1 MKILTDMVRTFL
13 YITLE
18 GLYFMFQIISGI
30 VSTVTKMISNFVQP
44 ALVEGLADINFIFV
58 IALQGIASASSD
70 VLLAVSK
77 MTLHTAKHLHS
88 VSEKLIEKSWYQ
100 N

>member
-1 MKILTDMVRTFL
+1 MKILTDMIRTFL

-30 VSTVTKMISNFVQP
+30 VSTITKMISNFVQP
-44 ALVEGLADINFIFV
+44 ALVEGLADINFILV
-58 IALQGIASASSD
+58 IALQGIASALSD
-70 VLLAVSK
+70 MLLSVSK
-77 MTLHTAKHLHS
+77 LTLHTAKHLHN

>member
-58 IALQGIASASSD
+58 IALQGIASALSD
-70 VLLAVSK
+70 MLLSVSK
-77 MTLHTAKHLHS
+77 LTLHSARYLHN

>member
-1 MKILTDMVRTFL
+1 MKIITDMVRTFL

-30 VSTVTKMISNFVQP
+30 VNTVTRMVSNFIQP
-44 ALVEGLADINFIFV
+44 AFVEGLADINFILIV
-58 IALQGIASASSD
+58 ALQGIASALSD
-70 VLLAVSK
+70 ILLSLSK
-77 MTLHTAKHLHS
+77 LTLHTAKYLHN

>member
-1 MKILTDMVRTFL
+1 MKILTDMIRTFL

-18 GLYFMFQIISGI
+18 GLYFMFQIISGT
-30 VSTVTKMISNFVQP
+30 VSTVTRVISNFVQP
-44 ALVEGLADINFIFV
+44 ALVEGLADIDFILV
-58 IALQGIASASSD
+58 VALQGIASASSD
-70 VLLAVSK
+70 ILLAVSK
-77 MTLHTAKHLHS
+77 MTLHTAKYLHN

>member
-1 MKILTDMVRTFL
+1 MIRAFL

-18 GLYFMFQIISGI
+18 GLYFVFQIISGI
-30 VSTVTKMISNFVQP
+30 VNSVTRMISNFIQP

-58 IALQGIASASSD
+58 IALQSIASALSD
-70 VLLAVSK
+70 MFLSVSK
-77 MTLHTAKHLHS
+77 MTLHTARYLHD
-88 VSEKLIEKSWYQ
+88 VSEKLIEKNWYQ

>member
-1 MKILTDMVRTFL
+1 MKILTDMIRAFL

-18 GLYFMFQIISGI
+18 GLYFVFQIISGI
-30 VSTVTKMISNFVQP
+30 VNSVTRMISNFIQP

-58 IALQGIASASSD
+58 VALQGVASALSD
-70 VLLAVSK
+70 MFLFVSK
-77 MTLHTAKHLHS
+77 ITLHTARYLHG

>member
-1 MKILTDMVRTFL
+1 MKILTDMIRAFL

-30 VSTVTKMISNFVQP
+30 VNTVTRMISNFIKP
-44 ALVEGLADINFIFV
+44 ALVEGLADINFILV
-58 IALQGIASASSD
+58 VALQGVVSALSD
-70 VLLAVSK
+70 VFLSVSK
-77 MTLHTAKHLHS
+77 MTLYAARYLHG